1 MAIKLIMICLA
12 YILIGAFV
20 IYMFNKHCT
29 DKFFAIDINDL
40 VDFGT
45 ALALWPIIV
54 FVALLRLFVKI
65 VTLFAKAAIIIFTA
79 IEYLIKAVSGGNDET
94 NN

>member
-1 MAIKLIMICLA
+1 MAIKLILICLT

-20 IYMFNKHCT
+20 IYMFNRQCT

-45 ALALWPIIV
+45 ALALWPVILLCV
-54 FVALLRLFVKI
+54 LLRLLAKI
-65 VTLFAKAAIIIFTA
+65 VAFFGKAAIIIFTT
-79 IEYLIKAVSGGNDET
+79 IEYLIKAFLGGISEK
-94 NN
+94 